1 MRLTEAFAELDQ
13 IYAPAKKD
21 LTEGRSMPYALLVL
35 LDGEWK
41 IYKGLDSKLADNE
54 LADFLADKPEY
65 SDAKVILATD
75 IQKYVNK
82 KPVLQEAGWLSRE
95 ELITELEKL
104 GYKYKFDK
112 YSDRQLYSILEKT
125 KAKIESDKALAELE
139 SNKTDV
145 KPTCDDCGS
154 VLADSG
160 ICPKCYDGATDL
172 DEGVFD
178 SKPSNMTNWK
188 TSSSTQPSV
197 TISQNNSS
205 KPSSTGKNIVTIFYD
220 SKARKLRAQADD
232 GINGIAN
239 VAFPNHLR
247 NQAGQ
252 QYEVD
257 SLIWNG
263 KNYRVSGDI
272 KPVTSV
278 VNTQNIN
285 ENINKENYE
294 MNFQTILEEL
304 DRIYEELPAE
314 EITKKTDEVTEPYA
328 EALTEGSEDEVL
340 VDDEPIVD
348 DEATEEA
355 PAEEVA
361 EEAPKQVV
369 LECSKCGGLVIKDEA
384 DVKVDEETD
393 LANIEDACQYCEEA
407 AGYTISGVL
416 APYTTDVEE
425 ALKEG
430 IFDKFKK
437 KKADQEDNEA
447 SNTLNGYVVI
457 DYRDG
462 LGVWAYACRD
472 IFASEKDAKDFAKKY
487 AKEFNVRD
495 PQIKIVTVKE
505 AETLTGQR
513 VK

>member
-13 IYAPAKKD
+13 IYTPAKKD

-139 SNKTDV
+139 SNKTDA
-145 KPTCDDCGS
+145 KPTCADCGS

-178 SKPSNMTNWK
+178 NKPSNMTNWK
-188 TSSSTQPSV
+188 TSSSTQPPSAA
-197 TISQNNSS
+197 SQNTSS
-205 KPSSTGKNIVTIFYD
+205 KLSGTGKNIVTIFYD

-232 GINGIAN
+232 GVNGIAN

-263 KNYRVSGDI
+263 KNYRVSGNI
-272 KPVTSV
+272 KPINSV
-278 VNTQNIN
+278 SNTQNIN

-304 DRIYEELPAE
+304 DRIYEELPAKELVNNKPDE
-314 EITKKTDEVTEPYA
+314 EAEVTEGCDST
-328 EALTEGSEDEVL
+328 LTEASDEEIL

-348 DEATEEA
+348 DTDIEEA
-355 PAEEVA
+355 PAEEIA

-384 DVKVDEETD
+384 DVKVDKETD
-393 LANIEDACQYCEEA
+393 LANIEDTCQYCEEA
-407 AGYTISGVL
+407 AGCKIIGTVVPFESAEDDTEEQVE
-416 APYTTDVEE
+416 TEE
-425 ALKEG
+425 ADTE
-430 IFDKFKK
+430 
-437 KKADQEDNEA
+437 
-447 SNTLNGYVVI
+447 
-457 DYRDG
+457 
-462 LGVWAYACRD
+462 
-472 IFASEKDAKDFAKKY
+472 
-487 AKEFNVRD
+487 
-495 PQIKIVTVKE
+495 IVDDE
-505 AETLTGQR
+505 AE
-513 VK
+513 VVE

>member
-41 IYKGLDSKLADNE
+41 IYKGLDSELTDNE

-65 SDAKVILATD
+65 SDANVILAAD

-178 SKPSNMTNWK
+178 GKPSNMTNWK
-188 TSSSTQPSV
+188 TSSSTQPSS
-197 TISQNNSS
+197 TASQNTLS
-205 KPSSTGKNIVTIFYD
+205 KSNGPGKNIVTIFYD
-220 SKARKLRAQADD
+220 SKAQKLRAQAND

-278 VNTQNIN
+278 VNAQ
-285 ENINKENYE
+285 KYE
-294 MNFQTILEEL
+294 
-304 DRIYEELPAE
+304 
-314 EITKKTDEVTEPYA
+314 
-328 EALTEGSEDEVL
+328 
-340 VDDEPIVD
+340 
-348 DEATEEA
+348 
-355 PAEEVA
+355 
-361 EEAPKQVV
+361 
-369 LECSKCGGLVIKDEA
+369 
-384 DVKVDEETD
+384 
-393 LANIEDACQYCEEA
+393 
-407 AGYTISGVL
+407 
-416 APYTTDVEE
+416 
-425 ALKEG
+425 
-430 IFDKFKK
+430 
-437 KKADQEDNEA
+437 
-447 SNTLNGYVVI
+447 
-457 DYRDG
+457 
-462 LGVWAYACRD
+462 
-472 IFASEKDAKDFAKKY
+472 
-487 AKEFNVRD
+487 
-495 PQIKIVTVKE
+495 
-505 AETLTGQR
+505 
-513 VK
+513 